1 MSSCTGRGGGE
12 APIRWIFL
20 CFLYIYDL
28 LWFAM
33 IYGFYP
39 SSCMCVSYKRTYF
52 LSHVFYAFYQTV
64 YKIFIVVSPTPHL
77 PNIKLFKQTY
87 HFQTYSYQSMKRG
100 IIKQHWMLY
109 NYNSRLLSC
118 FFSFFF
124 VCGGRGVIFSIYVN
138 LRQTSD
144 WKRIVYLFLSRHLIL
159 RHLKSINSAS
169 YVYSMPLPRLW
180 NRKQLVRKNHIPLQ
194 INLLSFKSVDL
205 WVESF

>member
-1 MSSCTGRGGGE
+1 MYWPGWRWSSHKVN
-12 APIRWIFL
+12 ISVL
-20 CFLYIYDL
+20 SVYIYDL

-39 SSCMCVSYKRTYF
+39 TSCMCVSYNRTYF
-52 LSHVFYAFYQTV
+52 LSHVFYAFYQTF

-118 FFSFFF
+118 FFFFLF
-124 VCGGRGVIFSIYVN
+124 CVWGGGGLYFQSTLIYVKHPTE
-138 LRQTSD
+138 RG
-144 WKRIVYLFLSRHLIL
+144 LFIC
-159 RHLKSINSAS
+159 
-169 YVYSMPLPRLW
+169 
-180 NRKQLVRKNHIPLQ
+180 
-194 INLLSFKSVDL
+194 F
-205 WVESF
+205 